1 MMAPSLGNRCLNS
14 MIPGTCRRPNGPLVG
29 KTHCCENAV
38 KRRLTLPLLG
48 LLWIVLSAGGWA
60 RSEVAGSADLAEA
73 AAAAMVTPAAERAT
87 AAGLK
92 YLAARQREDGSFGSG
107 AYRGNVAVTALVGM
121 AFLAEGSLPNRGP
134 HGDVTERA
142 LNYLLD
148 QCRENGLI
156 LNAASASRGPMYE
169 HGFATLFLAE
179 CLGSTPR
186 TDLREKLAAAVALIV
201 NTQNAEGG
209 WRYQPQKLDADISVT
224 VCQIMALR
232 AARNAGLH
240 VPKETV
246 ERCIEYVRRS
256 QNPDGGFR
264 YMLPP
269 GESGFAR
276 SAAGVVALYSA
287 GIYEGAEVENGISY
301 LLDFVPRPGAL
312 RQEPYYFYGHYY
324 AVQALWQ
331 RGGDAWMRYY
341 PAIREELILR
351 QSPDG
356 SWADPISP
364 EYGTA
369 MACLILQ
376 VPNGYL
382 PIFER

>member
-1 MMAPSLGNRCLNS
+1 MTTRRVAGRTSDLSLPRSIDGGIGSMAEVG
-14 MIPGTCRRPNGPLVG
+14 PGRTRRRRGPVSWRMAGIL
-29 KTHCCENAV
+29 AV
-38 KRRLTLPLLG
+38 VLG
-48 LLWIVLSAGGWA
+48 LGASARA
-60 RSEVAGSADLAEA
+60 ELAGSADAAEA
-73 AAAAMVTPAAERAT
+73 AAAGMVTPAAERA
-87 AAGLK
+87 AAGGLK

-134 HGDVTERA
+134 HGDVTDRA
-142 LNYLLD
+142 LRYILD

-156 LNAASASRGPMYE
+156 LNAPSASRGPMYE
-169 HGFATLFLAE
+169 HGFAALFLAE

-186 TDLREKLAAAVALIV
+186 PELREKLAAATNLIV

-240 VPKETV
+240 VPKETD
-246 ERCIEYVRRS
+246 RCIDYVRRL

-264 YMLPP
+264 YMLTP

-276 SAAGVVALYSA
+276 SAAGMMALFSA
-287 GIYEGAEVENGISY
+287 GIYEGPEIENGIRY
-301 LLDFVPRPGAL
+301 LLDFVPQPGVI

-324 AVQALWQ
+324 AVQAMWQ
-331 RGGDAWMRYY
+331 RGGEAWIRYY
-341 PAIREELILR
+341 PAIRDELIRR

>member
-1 MMAPSLGNRCLNS
+1 MKRPVLGL
-14 MIPGTCRRPNGPLVG
+14 
-29 KTHCCENAV
+29 
-38 KRRLTLPLLG
+38 LLG
-48 LLWIVLSAGGWA
+48 LLVIGLGTGVSARA
-60 RSEVAGSADLAEA
+60 ELAGSAEVAEA
-73 AAAAMVTPAAERAT
+73 AAAEMMTPAAERA
-87 AAGLK
+87 AARGLN

-121 AFLAEGSLPNRGP
+121 AFLSEGSLPNRGP
-134 HGDVTERA
+134 HGDVTDRA
-142 LNYLLD
+142 LQYILG

-156 LNAASASRGPMYE
+156 LNPPSASRGPMYE

-186 TDLREKLAAAVALIV
+186 PDLREKLAAAAALIV

-246 ERCIEYVRRS
+246 ERCIDYVRRS

-264 YMLPP
+264 YMLIP

-287 GIYEGAEVENGISY
+287 GIYEGPEIENGIRY
-301 LLDFVPRPGAL
+301 LLDFVPQRGGL

-324 AVQALWQ
+324 AVQAMWQ
-331 RGGDAWMRYY
+331 RGGDAWLRYY
-341 PAIREELILR
+341 PAIRDELIRR

-356 SWADPISP
+356 SWPDPISP

>member
-1 MMAPSLGNRCLNS
+1 MNDHNHPNRRLVSLETGRDGLRFRICASCCLLWFAGLGLAGGQVARAEVPAPSD
-14 MIPGTCRRPNGPLVG
+14 V
-29 KTHCCENAV
+29 A
-38 KRRLTLPLLG
+38 
-48 LLWIVLSAGGWA
+48 
-60 RSEVAGSADLAEA
+60 EVAA
-73 AAAAMVTPAAERAT
+73 ASLMTPAVERAV
-87 AAGLK
+87 AAGMA
-92 YLAARQREDGSFGSG
+92 YLAARQQEDGSFGSG

-121 AFLAEGSLPNRGP
+121 ALLAEGSLPNRGP
-134 HGDVTERA
+134 HGDMTEKA
-142 LNYLLD
+142 LQYLLQ

-156 LNAASASRGPMYE
+156 LNIPSASRGPMYE

-179 CLGSTPR
+179 CLGSSNRPE
-186 TDLREKLAAAVALIV
+186 LREKVATAVSLIV

-224 VCQIMALR
+224 VCQVMALR
-232 AARNAGLH
+232 AARNAGLY

-246 ERCIEYVRRS
+246 NRCVDYVRRS

-264 YMLPP
+264 YMLMA

-287 GIYEGAEVENGISY
+287 GIYEGAEIENGLRY
-301 LLDFVPRPGAL
+301 LLEFLPQPGVV

-324 AVQALWQ
+324 AVQAMWQ
-331 RGGDAWMRYY
+331 RGGDAWIRYY
-341 PAIREELILR
+341 TAIRDELLR
-351 QSPDG
+351 HQSPDG
-356 SWADPISP
+356 SWADPICP